1 MPEKDE
7 NRESRQ
13 EDRESRQNQLID
25 AATTLFFSK
34 GYTNTSVRDILDE
47 ANDRTSSPSVFYYYF
62 ESKEAIYRAVLR
74 RYSERYVKSVQD
86 AIDTH
91 KDDAQ
96 SLMAQVTSLF

>member
-47 ANDRTSSPSVFYYYF
+47 ANDRTSSPSVF
-62 ESKEAIYRAVLR
+62 IIILNR
-74 RYSERYVKSVQD
+74 RKQFTAPFCAGTPS
-86 AIDTH
+86 A
-91 KDDAQ
+91 
-96 SLMAQVTSLF
+96 M